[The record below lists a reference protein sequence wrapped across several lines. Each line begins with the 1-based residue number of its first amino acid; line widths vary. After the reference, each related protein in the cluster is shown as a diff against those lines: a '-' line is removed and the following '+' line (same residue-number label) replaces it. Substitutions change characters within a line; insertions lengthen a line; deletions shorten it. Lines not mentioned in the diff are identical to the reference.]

1 MTKQALQLSQLQAKK
16 LAQVG
21 LQLCQVREQRGLS
34 VEDISAKIH
43 IPARLLRAIEAG
55 DLDHLPEPVYI
66 QSFIRQYANA
76 IGVNGVHLA
85 SEFPLSPVVM
95 SQRRRT
101 LAQGRL
107 NLSPM
112 HLYAGYLCLI
122 VAAVQG
128 LSYVL
133 NRSASQLPST
143 LQTLQGLKE
152 SLPAAQVSVG
162 PEIRSQAE
170 QIAGSAALPQQ
181 TQNPNK
187 AVRVGLT
194 VTDPSWVRV
203 IVDGKPQFEEV
214 LTQGTQRLV
223 VANERVTIRAGNAGG
238 VIATFN
244 GGTAKPLGKPGTV
257 EEVSFPPDSKL
268 TAAMPTT
275 IAQRD
280 R

>member
-1 MTKQALQLSQLQAKK
+1 MTKQALQLSRLQAEK

-21 LQLCQVREQRGLS
+21 LQLCQVREQRELS
-34 VEDISAKIH
+34 VEDVSAKTH

-55 DLDHLPEPVYI
+55 DLDNLPEPIYI

-95 SQRRRT
+95 SQRRLS
-101 LAQGRL
+101 LARSRL
-107 NLSPM
+107 NLSPV

-143 LQTLQGLKE
+143 VQTLQGLKE

-162 PEIRSQAE
+162 PEIRES
-170 QIAGSAALPQQ
+170 AGQPTTSPASPPQ
-181 TQNPNK
+181 TKGLSKP
-187 AVRVGLT
+187 VRVGLT

-203 IVDGKPQFEEV
+203 VVDGKPQFEEL
-214 LTQGTQRLV
+214 LTQGSQRLV

-257 EEVSFPPDSKL
+257 EEVSFPPDSKM

-275 IAQRD
+275 IAQRNN
-280 R
+280 